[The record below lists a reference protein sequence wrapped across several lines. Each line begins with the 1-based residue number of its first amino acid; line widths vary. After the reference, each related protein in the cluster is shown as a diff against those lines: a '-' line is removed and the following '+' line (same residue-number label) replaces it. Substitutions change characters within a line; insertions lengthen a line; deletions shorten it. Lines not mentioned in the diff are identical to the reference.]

1 MRTIHHQRAEAQGR
15 RQWLKRTLLL
25 PAMLGIGL
33 FVLAACGGS
42 DPAPTPTATSVGSA
56 ATSSPGVSVPFD
68 FEIMVYQGADE
79 VGGETLQFSDLFA
92 QGKPVVLNFWAGQCP
107 PCRAEMPDLQ
117 EVYEEFGDRIVL
129 FGLDVGVFTFLGTRE
144 EGRELLQELE
154 VTYPAGSTLEGFA
167 VRAYEVLGMPTTVF
181 MTPNGELMRTWSGL
195 LTKDKMV
202 DIVQQL
208 LAVS

>member
-1 MRTIHHQRAEAQGR
+1 MRAHRLSVALGMNRKQ
-15 RQWLKRTLLL
+15 LLL
-25 PAMLGIGL
+25 GIISLGL
-33 FVLAACGGS
+33 VVFVACGTSQTAGS
-42 DPAPTPTATSVGSA
+42 SSSSGGATSDLKTAS
-56 ATSSPGVSVPFD
+56 D
-68 FEIMVYQGADE
+68 FQFTLYQGDQILGGNELSLAD
-79 VGGETLQFSDLFA
+79 LR
-92 QGKPVVLNFWAGQCP
+92 GKPLVLNFWAGLCP

-181 MTPNGELMRTWSGL
+181 MTPNGEVMRTWSGL